1 MVRVSVVLAFSVLDI
16 AVPSGARAGASAPV
30 TTNATNIPTPGQI
43 QSTLPVTPP
52 APQFKS
58 APLTATPPPTAPADI
73 APGGPTVV
81 AQRFVIEGNSVYSD
95 AVLQPLIADSLGK
108 PLTLAELYQVAD
120 VLTKYYQSHGYLV
133 ARATIPEQQLDQGVV
148 KFQIVEGRVGKLQV
162 EGNARVRTATVLK
175 QAADL
180 KPGQVLDE
188 TSLNRS
194 ILLVN
199 DLPGVQAQAVL
210 EPGESFGTADVQYKV
225 SDAPAYSGQ
234 VSADNYGNTS
244 VGRYRVNAS
253 VAFADLSGIGDSLG
267 ANLTHSDHNLLNF
280 GGLSYGL
287 PLGAPGGVLS
297 AAYNQS
303 EYRVLEGP
311 PLSKLGLTGNSKNAS
326 LGYQYPEIRGREE
339 NLFWTVS
346 FQHGQG
352 VSLSHIAHKTGSVEA
367 ELSNN
372 NLNTVLLMGF
382 YNRAYDD
389 GSNWALSGGIT
400 TNFRRDH
407 GNDSG
412 AEFARIQAGASYSTP
427 FSGDWS
433 QWSFSARSEGVWSPD
448 PLADAEK
455 YSLGGPDSVRA
466 FESAEVRG
474 DEGLF
479 ASVEVQRSLAPA
491 WPLAVGWFVDSGKV
505 WTRSFQ
511 IAPGPVSPSEKESLS
526 SVGTELVF
534 QPASKSWEARLQWAY
549 PVGGYKPA
557 AGTDGGKIWVTLG
570 TNF

>member
-1 MVRVSVVLAFSVLDI
+1 MFRVSVVLAFSMLDI
-16 AVPSGARAGASAPV
+16 AVPSGARAAAPAPNV
-30 TTNATNIPTPGQI
+30 PANAPTPGQI
-43 QSTLPVTPP
+43 QSTLPVAPP

-81 AQRFVIEGNSVYSD
+81 AQRFVIEGNSVYAD

-108 PLTLAELYQVAD
+108 PLTLAELYQLAD
-120 VLTKYYQSHGYLV
+120 VLTQYYQSHGYLV
-133 ARATIPEQQLDQGVV
+133 ARATIPEQQLDQGTV
-148 KFQIVEGRVGKLQV
+148 KFQIVEGRVGKLHV
-162 EGNARVRTATVLK
+162 EGNTRVRSATVLK
-175 QAADL
+175 QASDL
-180 KPGQVLDE
+180 KPGQVFQDD
-188 TSLNRS
+188 TLNRS

-199 DLPGVQAQAVL
+199 DLAGVQAQAVL
-210 EPGESFGTADVQYKV
+210 EPGEEFGTADVQYKV
-225 SDAPAYSGQ
+225 QDGPAYTGQ
-234 VSADNYGNTS
+234 VSVDNYGTAS
-244 VGRYRVNAS
+244 VGRRRLNAS
-253 VAFADLSGIGDSLG
+253 VSFPDLSGFGDTLG
-267 ANLTHSDHNLLNF
+267 AYLTHSEHNLLNF
-280 GGLSYGL
+280 GGLSYSL
-287 PLGAPGGVLS
+287 PVGAPGGSLS
-297 AAYNQS
+297 ANYNQS
-303 EYRVLEGP
+303 EYRVLAGP
-311 PLSKLGLTGNSKNAS
+311 PLDKLGLSGNSKNAS
-326 LGYQYPEIRGREE
+326 IGYQYPWIRGREE
-339 NLFWTVS
+339 NLYWTVS

-352 VSLSHIAHKTGSVEA
+352 VSLSHVYPSEKEA

-372 NLNTVLLMGF
+372 NLNTVMLMGF
-382 YNRAYDD
+382 YNRSDED
-389 GSNWALSGGIT
+389 GSNWTLGGGIT

-412 AEFARIQAGASYSTP
+412 AEFARIQANAAYSTP

-448 PLADAEK
+448 PLSDAEK

-511 IAPGPVSPSEKESLS
+511 IAPGPLSPSDKESLS
-526 SVGTELVF
+526 SAGAELVF
-534 QPASKSWEARLQWAY
+534 QPSSKSWEARLQWAY

-557 AGTDGGKIWVTLG
+557 AGTDGGKIWFTLG